1 MAKSFYGRS
10 LRLPSIDRWA
20 LAALL
25 ATTVLLAPI
34 ASVLWIALLPE
45 ENLWPHL
52 LRTALPGYLRNTLL
66 LMTLVA
72 AGTAVV
78 GTGTAWLVARYRFPG
93 RSLFEWALLAP
104 LAVPAY
110 IAAYTLVDFLEYAGP
125 VQTALRG
132 AFGWHDARDYWFPE
146 IRSLG
151 SAAVA
156 MTFAFYP
163 YVYLLARTAFRAQSA
178 TASEVARSLGR
189 GPWGA
194 MVSVALPLARPA
206 VVAGVA
212 LALMETLN
220 DFGTVDYFAVPT
232 LTTGVFGIWF
242 EAYDLGSAAQIALA
256 LLVLVFG
263 LLAIER
269 AARRGAKFHDTST
282 RFHPTR
288 LQTLTGRTGRAACAA
303 CLAPI
308 AIGFLL
314 PVGVLARRVLPHLDQ
329 FREPDFLAA
338 MWHTAALA
346 AVAATLATALG
357 LFLIYGARASRSS
370 LPRQITRLASL
381 GYAVPGVL
389 LAVGIL
395 IPLLAIDRLL
405 AALGWIDGLL
415 FGGSVAA
422 LGFAYLVRFAAI
434 PHGAI
439 EAGFAQVTPSMEM
452 VARSLGETRAGTLW
466 RVHLP
471 LIQGSLLASWLLV
484 FVESAKELPATLI
497 LRPFNY
503 ETLATHVYVHA
514 SLEQLEAAAPAALAV
529 ITVGLAPAV
538 LFRFMLRPPPWTRHA
553 RMAKTH
559 EAGDGKQSAPE
570 IRQA

>member
-1 MAKSFYGRS
+1 MPCDKPARAVSGNRAASLDCKCTQPARNNLGQILLRRKPTPAFHRS
-10 LRLPSIDRWA
+10 LGAGSPACNDGGCWPRSP
-20 LAALL
+20 
-25 ATTVLLAPI
+25 P
-34 ASVLWIALLPE
+34 VLWIALLPE

-357 LFLIYGARASRSS
+357 PVPDLRRPRLTLLPSTPDHASRLTRLCGARSVAGRRH
-370 LPRQITRLASL
+370 PDPPARHR
-381 GYAVPGVL
+381 
-389 LAVGIL
+389 
-395 IPLLAIDRLL
+395 RLL

-471 LIQGSLLASWLLV
+471 LIQEACSHPGCWCLLN
-484 FVESAKELPATLI
+484 PPRNC
-497 LRPFNY
+497 RP
-503 ETLATHVYVHA
+503 H
-514 SLEQLEAAAPAALAV
+514 
-529 ITVGLAPAV
+529 
-538 LFRFMLRPPPWTRHA
+538 
-553 RMAKTH
+553 
-559 EAGDGKQSAPE
+559 
-570 IRQA
+570 

>member
-78 GTGTAWLVARYRFPG
+78 GTGTAWLVARYRFPAGACLNG
-93 RSLFEWALLAP
+93 RCWHRYRYRPTSPPTRWSISLNM
-104 LAVPAY
+104 PA
-110 IAAYTLVDFLEYAGP
+110 P

-269 AARRGAKFHDTST
+269 AARRGAKFHDSST
-282 RFHPTR
+282 QFHPTR
-288 LQTLTGRTGRAACAA
+288 LQTLTGRTGRIACAA

-395 IPLLAIDRLL
+395 IPCSPSTVSSPPSAGSTACYSGDRWPRW
-405 AALGWIDGLL
+405 ASPIW
-415 FGGSVAA
+415 SVSQRSRMA
-422 LGFAYLVRFAAI
+422 
-434 PHGAI
+434 
-439 EAGFAQVTPSMEM
+439 PSRPASHRSHRAWRWSRA
-452 VARSLGETRAGTLW
+452 VSARPAPARSG
-466 RVHLP
+466 VCICH
-471 LIQGSLLASWLLV
+471 
-484 FVESAKELPATLI
+484 
-497 LRPFNY
+497 
-503 ETLATHVYVHA
+503 
-514 SLEQLEAAAPAALAV
+514 
-529 ITVGLAPAV
+529 
-538 LFRFMLRPPPWTRHA
+538 
-553 RMAKTH
+553 
-559 EAGDGKQSAPE
+559 
-570 IRQA
+570 